1 MLAGTADHPGVTVD
15 ADIAEAAPVRANEG
29 LRSAV
34 DNLVE
39 NAIEHAGPEVT
50 VRDGDER
57 VTLTVADDGPG
68 IPPERRDSLL
78 DEGGVTGLD
87 RGDDGSD
94 EAIPGTARSAAS
106 KSSRRSSTAT
116 AATSR
121 SVSPTSAG
129 RGSKSHSRGRS
140 RDRDRERPRR
150 ASASRSGEPTASGGG
165 RRLRHVKIPAAP
177 PR

>member
-94 EAIPGTARSAAS
+94 EGDTGDGAVGGLQIVSTLVDRYGGDLAIGESDLGGARIQV
-106 KSSRRSSTAT
+106 TL
-116 AATSR
+116 
-121 SVSPTSAG
+121 
-129 RGSKSHSRGRS
+129 
-140 RDRDRERPRR
+140 PR
-150 ASASRSGEPTASGGG
+150 AEP
-165 RRLRHVKIPAAP
+165 R
-177 PR
+177 